1 MSDGSAASRRRPRL
15 VLTQG
20 DPAGIGPE
28 ILLTLLTLAAPQ
40 AGGTGVSP
48 GRAWQPLLVAE
59 RAALALGE
67 SQIPA
72 AFGKLRESWEQSTR
86 PSLRRTLLLAL
97 AMLRQ
102 DEALEF
108 LIKRLE
114 EDTER
119 VAVDALA
126 ALVLYARDDSVRGR
140 IDKILTKRN
149 SSALRAVFDKEF
161 RSGR

>member
-59 RAALALGE
+59 RARVVDLDGA
-67 SQIPA
+67 
-72 AFGKLRESWEQSTR
+72 
-86 PSLRRTLLLAL
+86 LLLARDRPDG
-97 AMLRQ
+97 LRY
-102 DEALEF
+102 DGSLVYPAAPALW
-108 LIKRLE
+108 
-114 EDTER
+114 
-119 VAVDALA
+119 
-126 ALVLYARDDSVRGR
+126 G
-140 IDKILTKRN
+140 
-149 SSALRAVFDKEF
+149 
-161 RSGR
+161 

>member
-1 MSDGSAASRRRPRL
+1 MSASLLEPCSNEERGPRCR
-15 VLTQG
+15 
-20 DPAGIGPE
+20 
-28 ILLTLLTLAAPQ
+28 
-40 AGGTGVSP
+40 SP
-48 GRAWQPLLVAE
+48 RFISPTN
-59 RAALALGE
+59 ALAQEEPNAYWKASL
-67 SQIPA
+67 
-72 AFGKLRESWEQSTR
+72 LRLLAPWSGEQSVA
-86 PSLRRTLLLAL
+86 RTFLAYAQHADPL
-97 AMLRQ
+97 VRTAAVQ
-102 DEALEF
+102 ALESVGGAEADAARQV
-108 LIKRLE
+108 LMKRLE